1 MIGAIIGDIAGSR
14 FEFNN
19 TKSADFDLLTNDCF
33 FTDDTVCTVAIADAL
48 MNPKNYAN
56 SYANAVVKYCRQY
69 PGRGYGG
76 MFARWITSPVPYNS
90 FGNGAVMR
98 ISAIPLLCRNLT
110 AVHIETNAATEISHN
125 HPDGLLYAD
134 VVSVCIF
141 NLKNGMPKQ
150 QALEQALLNIGL
162 DEMPEFEDY
171 KNPFDETVYNCVPA
185 ALYCLQESTDFES
198 AIRKAIII
206 GGDVDTIGACVG
218 GMAEALYGVSRD
230 LFERAMSYL
239 PDQMKSVIN
248 QFYAKYEKE

>member
-19 TKSADFDLLTNDCF
+19 TKSANFALLTKDCF

-48 MNPKNYAN
+48 MNGKDYAQIV
-56 SYANAVVKYCRQY
+56 SEYCRLY

-76 MFARWITSPVPYNS
+76 MFARWITNPVPYNS

-98 ISAIPLLCRNLT
+98 ISAIPLLCRNLSD
-110 AVHIETNAATEISHN
+110 VHTQTRLATEISHN
-125 HPDGLLYAD
+125 HHDGLLYAD
-134 VVSVCIF
+134 VVSECIF

-150 QALEQALLNIGL
+150 QAIEQALERIGL
-162 DEMPEFEDY
+162 DEMPKFEDY
-171 KNPFDETVYNCVPA
+171 ANPFDETVYNCVPA

-218 GMAEALYGVSRD
+218 GMAEALYGVPQS

-239 PDQMKSVIN
+239 PREMKNVIN
-248 QFYAKYEKE
+248 KFYNEYGKE